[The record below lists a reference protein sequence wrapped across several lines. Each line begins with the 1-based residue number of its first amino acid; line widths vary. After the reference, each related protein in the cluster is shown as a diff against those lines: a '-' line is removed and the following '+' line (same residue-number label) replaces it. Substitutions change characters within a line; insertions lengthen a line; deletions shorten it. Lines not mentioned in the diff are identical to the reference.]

1 MQVNTCGEVAYLTFP
16 LLEETGMVDHL
27 FSTRLGGASKG
38 IYSSMNLSYTRGD
51 LKEAV
56 DENFKRIAGIF
67 GKTPDHIV
75 CSKQTHTTNVL
86 KVTQK
91 DCGKGVTRPLD
102 YTDVDGLITNEEGVI
117 LATFLQTAFPF
128 ILWMLSKEPSGFRIP
143 AGGELCREWDK
154 RPFLP

>member
-56 DENFKRIAGIF
+56 DENFKRIAGI
-67 GKTPDHIV
+67 
-75 CSKQTHTTNVL
+75 L
-86 KVTQK
+86 KLTLIRLILLYWRI
-91 DCGKGVTRPLD
+91 RP
-102 YTDVDGLITNEEGVI
+102 
-117 LATFLQTAFPF
+117 
-128 ILWMLSKEPSGFRIP
+128 IP
-143 AGGELCREWDK
+143 QMC
-154 RPFLP
+154 

>member
-67 GKTPDHIV
+67 GKTTPFGILKPCLVFGV
-75 CSKQTHTTNVL
+75 C
-86 KVTQK
+86 
-91 DCGKGVTRPLD
+91 
-102 YTDVDGLITNEEGVI
+102 E
-117 LATFLQTAFPF
+117 ALQ
-128 ILWMLSKEPSGFRIP
+128 IR
-143 AGGELCREWDK
+143 
-154 RPFLP
+154 